1 MLGMLDYRAYKLRRL
16 IWLPFNAAAKL
27 SLFLVIVGA
36 IIIAQATS
44 YSTLIKILIAYVV
57 FELAAMIVFQIIW
70 ALVFFGLRRS
80 FFWFIDVVPA
90 RGQNQEEAEAIA
102 LYGRL
107 FELNKKFLY
116 DIARWTR
123 EDTDEYISFMN
134 WRARLFYGAKLRIR
148 LQRTAAELQRNYN
161 ETGQLPS
168 ELGITGVKEARKK
181 VPGGEVSFLE
191 RLIVG
196 QPYFNSV
203 IAVALIVFVIG
214 YFGK

>member
-80 FFWFIDVVPA
+80 
-90 RGQNQEEAEAIA
+90 
-102 LYGRL
+102 L
-107 FELNKKFLY
+107 
-116 DIARWTR
+116 WTR